1 MFDSIG
7 SALDTASQ
15 MLAGGASAPGAG
27 GPSTPAKYIKGTDLE
42 KPDPGVGD
50 STAPNL
56 DNVRDKPEQTEFI
69 HFGFV
74 HTSYTS
80 VFSHPSYKDNEEIK
94 DLGEKAKP
102 RAIQF
107 RSALEREAILL
118 AGFMQSTQT
127 VLQEREDDK
136 GALGDAMSALGSLA
150 GIGGGGA
157 GVSGP
162 ADVNAFIQKVK
173 SAAGAL
179 NATPIE
185 YKTIHK
191 TGMDFHQARNDYR
204 AFLKKVVDEKPK
216 ADPAGGLMGKL
227 PGIGGIGG
235 PVGEIIAVAQG
246 IAFKPMDIRVK
257 FFVKVAAQ
265 QEKQVETVC
274 NAMTLSALTPA
285 YTPFLPVWF
294 AKDRAKWDAP
304 ASPVKKAEDG
314 NLLAPVINP
323 VAGAFEDARKAAAG
337 GVNAV
342 KDFFENPKTDAPG
355 EPFLTQAFGLPPR
368 PGQLSEPFPMELG
381 ALALVA
387 FEEALGTK
395 IPDFL
400 ESIVDV
406 IMGIMLDMTH
416 GALQATLHRDPSK
429 PILGDDLFN
438 SARHRMLQRL
448 IDLAL
453 DKVSFLKSAKDFQL
467 KGPMGINL
475 KPSDLADKGI
485 AKLEEM
491 VNEKIG
497 TYLNAPLKIAMGTFA
512 DQLELARQQGLKEKC
527 HTMECYLGRLPWM
540 QASLFCNIFFPFW
553 DALMDILGDVMGDV
567 LGGPLKAIGK
577 AAKAAKGM
585 ADSARDALA
594 QANAVKKKLEADKD
608 ELSKG
613 ISAQDVIEGKTG
625 VGKGYGKA
633 MDSKADAINGPSIAQ
648 GKFDFP
654 LQGRKQDGEGKKIED
669 PEYGEVQPNEQW
681 DKADNPPRPRDDA
694 ASPAAA

>member
-15 MLAGGASAPGAG
+15 MLAGGANAAGAA
-27 GPSTPAKYIKGTDLE
+27 GPAAPAKYIRGIDLE

-50 STAPNL
+50 ATTPNL

-74 HTSYTS
+74 HTSYTN
-80 VFSHPSYKDNEEIK
+80 VFPHPSYKDSEEIK

-127 VLQEREDDK
+127 VLQEREDEK
-136 GALGDAMSALGSLA
+136 GALGGSLNTLGSMV
-150 GIGGGGA
+150 GMGCGGS

-162 ADVNAFIQKVK
+162 SDVNSFIQKVK

-179 NATPIE
+179 NSTPIE

-191 TGMDFHQARNDYR
+191 TGMDFHQARSDYR
-204 AFLKKVVDEKPK
+204 AFLKKVADEKPQ
-216 ADPAGGLMGKL
+216 ADPVGGLMGKL
-227 PGIGGIGG
+227 PGIGSIGG
-235 PVGEIIAVAQG
+235 PVGEILAVAQG

-265 QEKQVETVC
+265 QEKQVEIAC

-294 AKDRAKWDAP
+294 AKDRAKWEAP
-304 ASPVKKAEDG
+304 DSPLKKADDD

-323 VAGAFEDARKAAAG
+323 VAGAFEDARKGAAS

-342 KDFFENPKTDAPG
+342 KDFFENPQTDAPG
-355 EPFLTQAFGLPPR
+355 EPFLSQAFHTAPR
-368 PGQLSEPFPMELG
+368 SGQLSEPFPLELG
-381 ALALVA
+381 ALARVA
-387 FEEALGTK
+387 FEEALGTV
-395 IPDFL
+395 IPGFL

-406 IMGIMLDMTH
+406 IVGIMLDMTH

-453 DKVSFLKSAKDFQL
+453 DKVSFLKAAKDFKL
-467 KGPMGINL
+467 AGPMGVSV
-475 KPSDLADKGI
+475 KPGDLADKGA
-485 AKLEEM
+485 AKLEDL

-497 TYLNAPLKIAMGTFA
+497 NYLNAPLKIAMGKFA

-567 LGGPLKAIGK
+567 LGGPLKAISK
-577 AAKAAKGM
+577 AANAAKGI

-594 QANAVKKKLEADKD
+594 QAEAVKKKLEADKD
-608 ELSKG
+608 ELAKG

-625 VGKGYGKA
+625 VGQGYGKA
-633 MDSKADAINGPSIAQ
+633 MDSKADAITGPNIPQ

-654 LQGRKQDGEGKKIED
+654 LQRRKVDGEGKKIED
-669 PEYGEVQPNEQW
+669 PEFSEVKPNEQW
-681 DKADNPPRPRDDA
+681 DKADNPPPPRDDA
-694 ASPAAA
+694 ALAAG

>member
-15 MLAGGASAPGAG
+15 MLAGGANAPGAA
-27 GPSTPAKYIKGTDLE
+27 GPSTPAKYIRGTDLE
-42 KPDPGVGD
+42 KPEPGVGD
-50 STAPNL
+50 AATPNL
-56 DNVRDKPEQTEFI
+56 ANVRDKPEQTEFI

-80 VFSHPSYKDNEEIK
+80 VFSHPSYKDSEEIK
-94 DLGEKAKP
+94 DLGEKARP

-107 RSALEREAILL
+107 RAALEREAILL

-127 VLQEREDDK
+127 VLQERDDEK
-136 GALGDAMSALGSLA
+136 GALGGAMDALGSLT
-150 GIGGGGA
+150 GLGGGGGS

-162 ADVNAFIQKVK
+162 ADVNPFIQKVK

-191 TGMDFHQARNDYR
+191 TGMDFHQARSDYR
-204 AFLKKVVDEKPK
+204 AFLKKVVEEKPK
-216 ADPAGGLMGKL
+216 ADPVGGLMGKL
-227 PGIGGIGG
+227 PGIGAMGG
-235 PVGEIIAVAQG
+235 PMGKIIAVAQG

-257 FFVKVAAQ
+257 FFIKVAAQ
-265 QEKQVETVC
+265 QEQQVELAC

-294 AKDRAKWDAP
+294 AKDRAKWEAP
-304 ASPVKKAEDG
+304 ASPVKKADDD

-323 VAGAFEDARKAAAG
+323 VAGVFEDARKGAAG

-355 EPFLTQAFGLPPR
+355 EPFLSQAFNTVAPSGK
-368 PGQLSEPFPMELG
+368 LSEPFPMELG
-381 ALALVA
+381 ALALKA
-387 FEEALGTK
+387 FEEALGTE

-400 ESIVDV
+400 ESIVGV

-416 GALQATLHRDPSK
+416 GALQATLDRDPAS

-453 DKVSFLKSAKDFQL
+453 DKVSFLKAAKDFKL
-467 KGPMGINL
+467 SGPMGITV
-475 KPSDLADKGI
+475 KPGDLADKGV

-512 DQLELARQQGLKEKC
+512 DQLELARQQGMKEKC

-553 DALMDILGDVMGDV
+553 DALMDILGEVMGDA

-577 AAKAAKGM
+577 AANAAKGV

-594 QANAVKKKLEADKD
+594 KADAVKKKLEADKD
-608 ELSKG
+608 ELAKG

-633 MDSKADAINGPSIAQ
+633 MDSKADEIKGPNIPQ
-648 GKFDFP
+648 GKFEFP
-654 LQGRKQDGEGKKIED
+654 LQGRLADGQGKKIEE
-669 PEYGEVQPNEQW
+669 PEYSEVEPKHQW
-681 DKADNPPRPRDDA
+681 DKADNPPQPRDKQL
-694 ASPAAA
+694 AAAG